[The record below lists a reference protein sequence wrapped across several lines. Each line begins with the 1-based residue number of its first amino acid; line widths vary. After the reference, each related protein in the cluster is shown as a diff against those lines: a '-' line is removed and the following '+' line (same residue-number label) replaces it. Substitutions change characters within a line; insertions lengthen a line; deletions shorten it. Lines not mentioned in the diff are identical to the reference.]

1 MSINT
6 KKIGAENSK
15 FGYPNTTDMPRNP
28 PIIEDGVQLGAR
40 VSIMPGITVGK
51 CAIVDAG
58 SFITKSVKAESHVR
72 SSNIAASEL

>member
-1 MSINT
+1 MVPSPMDIWFSI
-6 KKIGAENSK
+6 S
-15 FGYPNTTDMPRNP
+15 
-28 PIIEDGVQLGAR
+28 DGIFFQDTCQETVAQLGAR
-40 VSIMPGITVGK
+40 VSIMITVGK